1 MTKLTEGK
9 LVGRAHELDALIAAV
24 RTPPAVVMVEG
35 EAGVGKTTLVRAMC
49 AAPSVVDR
57 QVVVGSCHVLDEAVP
72 FGVVIEALRG
82 LDRQR
87 LPPSMRAVAGALR
100 PLLPELGAFLP
111 EAPDPAGEARV
122 ERHRTLRAVR
132 ELLDAAGPTVLVL
145 EDVQWAD
152 AATLE
157 LLRFLAAEP
166 PAHLSLVVTYRRE
179 ALDAASPVRGLVGQV
194 PAEVERAWVDV
205 APFELAEVRELAAAR
220 LRLDAD
226 RVPEHFAAAVHA
238 RTGGLALAVEET
250 LRLLQDRT
258 GLIPAQGVWP
268 GERELQELGIPRALR
283 DAIEQRLGLLSRDA
297 RRLVESGAVLA
308 VPGSEP
314 VLGCVAGLPAA
325 RARRGLGQALQ
336 AGLVADVG
344 DGLYALRHPLAADAV
359 RDVTP
364 APQRRW
370 LHARAAAQLQAIDG
384 PEPLAQLA
392 YHFKEAGQVR
402 AWVRYA
408 ERAADAAVAAGD
420 DLAAVRVLQEPLCH
434 GKLPR
439 ATTTR
444 LAAKLGQA
452 AVAALTPAGTVE
464 ILRRVLDDDGLRPG
478 VRGELRMAVARLL
491 VQTGDTRTAEAELRQ
506 AVTELRR
513 RPHLAACAMAF
524 LASPW
529 SPHGNEAEHRDW
541 LERAQMTAAGLSAPD
556 VTRLVQS
563 TRATTLLALGEPAGW
578 SDLEDTA
585 PAHRPP
591 PDRLAIL
598 HCFTTAVAAFHLGH
612 YDTAEEFLDR
622 ARQGCERLD
631 QRRWVP
637 MLQAVRLLLD
647 WATGDWTGLEVR
659 AHQQLQTSPQVPATL
674 TLGTRRVLATFL
686 LHRGAVAEAEESL
699 ETVRDTAAD
708 ASLPGLA
715 GAAAQ
720 LALLQLVRGDA
731 HTAWEAV
738 APAVAAV
745 RAKGVWVW
753 AGELV
758 PVATEVLLAGGRRGE
773 ADTLVREFAD
783 GLRGRDAPAANAAC
797 LWARALLRQ
806 GQDSSEAV
814 ADGFAQAARA
824 WEALPRPYEGARA
837 REHQA
842 QCLLAHGDARG
853 RQALEQALATQHEL
867 GAAWDVERLKGVF
880 RSHGLVLPQPWRGGR
895 RTYGGTLSP
904 RERAVAHLAGAG
916 RTNREIGAELFLSP
930 RTVED
935 HVAAARRKLGVDTRH
950 ALADALADDEA
961 VDVADAS

>member
-1 MTKLTEGK
+1 VAKFAEGK
-9 LVGRAHELDALIAAV
+9 LVGRERELDALITAV
-24 RTPPAVVMVEG
+24 STPPTLVLVEG

-49 AAPSVVDR
+49 ADPSVADR
-57 QVVVGSCHVLDEAVP
+57 QVVVGSCHTLDEAVP
-72 FGVVIEALRG
+72 FGVVIDALRG

-100 PLLPELGAFLP
+100 PLLPELHAFLP
-111 EAPDPAGEARV
+111 QPPDPTGDARV

-132 ELLDAAGPTVLVL
+132 ELLNAAGPTVLVL
-145 EDVQWAD
+145 EDVHWAD

-157 LLRFLAAEP
+157 LLRFLVAEP
-166 PAHLSLVVTYRRE
+166 PAHLALVVTYRRE
-179 ALDAASPVRGLVGQV
+179 ALDAASPVRGLAGQV
-194 PAEVERAWVDV
+194 SAEVERAWVDV
-205 APFELAEVRELAAAR
+205 PPLELVEVRELAAAR
-220 LRLDAD
+220 LRLDAE
-226 RVPEHFAAAVHA
+226 RVPEHFAAVLHA

-258 GLIPAQGVWP
+258 GLTPAQGVWP
-268 GERELQELGIPRALR
+268 GERELQELGIPRGLR
-283 DAIEQRLGLLSRDA
+283 DAIEQRLGLLSHDA
-297 RRLVESGAVLA
+297 RRLVEAAAVLA
-308 VPGSEP
+308 VPSSEL
-314 VLGCVAGLPAA
+314 VLRCVAGLPAP
-325 RARRGLGQALQ
+325 RARRALGQALQ
-336 AGLVADVG
+336 AGLVAVAG
-344 DGLYALRHPLAADAV
+344 DGVYAPRHPLAADAV
-359 RDVTP
+359 RDGTP

-370 LHARAAAQLQAIDG
+370 LHARAARELQAADG

-392 YHFKEAGQVR
+392 YHFKGAGLIR
-402 AWVRYA
+402 RWVRYA

-420 DLAAVRVLQEPLCH
+420 DLAAVRLLQEPLRR
-434 GKLPR
+434 GELPR
-439 ATTTR
+439 ATTIR
-444 LAAKLGQA
+444 LAGKLGQA
-452 AVAALTPAGTVE
+452 AVAALTPTGNVE
-464 ILRRVLDDDGLRPG
+464 ILRGAVDDDALRPG
-478 VRGELRMAVARLL
+478 VRGGLRIALARLL
-491 VQTGDTRTAEAELRQ
+491 VQTGDARTAEGQLRQ

-513 RPHLAACAMAF
+513 RPRLAACAMAF

-529 SPHGNEAEHRDW
+529 SPHGSEDEHRDW
-541 LERAQMTAAGLSAPD
+541 LERAQETAAGQDAPD
-556 VTRLVQS
+556 ATRLVQS
-563 TRATTLLALGEPAGW
+563 TRATTLLALGDPAGW
-578 SDLEDTA
+578 SELEDPA

-622 ARQGCERLD
+622 ARQGCERLA

-637 MLQAVRLLLD
+637 MLEAVRLLLD

-686 LHRGAVAEAEESL
+686 LHRGALAEAEESL
-699 ETVRDTAAD
+699 QAVSETAAA

-715 GAAAQ
+715 GAGAQ
-720 LALLQLVRGDA
+720 LALLQLARGDA
-731 HTAWEAV
+731 QAAWDAA
-738 APAVAAV
+738 APAVAAM

-753 AGELV
+753 AGELI
-758 PVATEVLLAGGRRGE
+758 PVATEVLLAAGRRDE

-783 GLRGRDAPAANAAC
+783 GLRGRDAPAANAAY

-806 GQDSSEAV
+806 GQDSFGGV
-814 ADGFAQAARA
+814 AKDFAQAARA
-824 WEALPRPYEGARA
+824 WEALPRPHEAARA
-837 REHQA
+837 REHQG

-853 RQALEQALATQHEL
+853 GQALEQALATQHEI

-880 RSHGLVLPQPWRGGR
+880 RSHGLALPKPWRGGR

-935 HVAAARRKLGVDTRH
+935 HVATARRKLGVDTRH
-950 ALADALADDEA
+950 ALADDEA
-961 VDVADAS
+961 VDVADTS